1 MRGRT
6 VGTGGVAVTRG
17 RAMGSW
23 LLTDTNIASPQDTT
37 EVAINMSNMRHWHA
51 PVKRYIDEC
60 LAGATGPRGKD
71 FNMRWIASMVAEV
84 HRLLT
89 RGGIFIYPPDQR
101 AASKNVKLRMMYE
114 ATPQGFIVDQAGGR
128 ANTGANLII
137 GVQATAN

>member
-37 EVAINMSNMRHWHA
+37 EFAINMSNMRHWHA

-71 FNMRWIASMVAEV
+71 FNMRWIASMVAAV

-89 RGGIFIYPPDQR
+89 PGGLFIYPRDPGPAR
-101 AASKNVKLRMMYE
+101 KNSTLRLTYE
-114 ATPQGFIVDQAGGR
+114 ATPMCLIGQQAGGP
-128 ANTGANLII
+128 AIEGAK
-137 GVQATAN
+137 